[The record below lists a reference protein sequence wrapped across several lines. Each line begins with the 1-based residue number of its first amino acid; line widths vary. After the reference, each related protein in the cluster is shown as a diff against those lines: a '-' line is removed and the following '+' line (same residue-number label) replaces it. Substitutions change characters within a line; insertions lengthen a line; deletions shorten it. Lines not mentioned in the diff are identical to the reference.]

1 MHKYKISPTEALVRI
16 KQSRPRAN
24 PNYGFVAQL
33 ELYYKMGLPTNVAES
48 PMYQQWLGQMI
59 NEDTFEEDAESVKQD
74 AASKASWVELRCKNC
89 RYVILLSSNF
99 LNLVTIISLCPL
111 CTEDCTHKL
120 PRRSI
125 LAISTKGTTW
135 NRQVRVCL
143 DPLSWP
149 SRIGDRLECPKCKAY
164 VGEGGVGERNLK
176 AGLAKGKVDEVRG
189 EIMLEPCRGWLEISR
204 RLRTKENSGNAMISH
219 T

>member
-33 ELYYKMGLPTNVAES
+33 ELYYEMGLPTNVAES
-48 PMYQQWLGQMI
+48 PMYQQRPGQMI
-59 NEDTFEEDAESVKQD
+59 NAESVKQD
-74 AASKASWVELRCKNC
+74 AASGASSVELRCKNC

-99 LNLVTIISLCPL
+99 LNLVTIISLCSL
-111 CTEDCTHKL
+111 CTEDYTHKL
-120 PRRSI
+120 PRRYI
-125 LAISTKGTTW
+125 LAFSFKSSTGT
-135 NRQVRVCL
+135 RQVRLCL

-149 SRIGDRLECPKCKAY
+149 SLIGERLECPKCKAY
-164 VGEGGVGERNLK
+164 VGERGFSERGFSK
-176 AGLAKGKVDEVRG
+176 RARLAKGKVDEVGG
-189 EIMLEPCRGWLEISR
+189 EIMLELCRGLKISR
-204 RLRTKENSGNAMISH
+204 RLRAKENSDNAMISH